1 MGLPKKYVTL
11 ITLAMTPLLSQEAN
25 HVLFMTP
32 LLFGG
37 HLYNTSKL
45 QNYPKETILNEWS
58 IFSVCFG

>member
-45 QNYPKETILNEWS
+45 QNYPKETILN
-58 IFSVCFG
+58 